1 MLLKE
6 KRRRKR
12 MKRKLLALTL
22 AAVMSVMSLVG
33 CSNGGRDERQES
45 TAGTAGTAET
55 AESAEAEE
63 TGGSTSKV
71 KDPYAEDTKIAYIA
85 HDLST
90 PVNQAWLEG
99 IRSECKYFGN
109 ITVQE
114 FNGDSSAENQVQIMS
129 EVINQGFD
137 AIIIQCSDGGAL
149 ADSVAQAEAAG
160 IPVITLNLDADTTHS
175 ALVQMADYDA
185 GRLIAEEIAKEIG
198 EEGNVVIIQG
208 IAGVSRT
215 DNLEKG
221 FRDTV
226 ANYPDIEIIGSQ
238 AADFE
243 KEKATTVM
251 NSFLTQFDK
260 IDGVFAINDAMAEG
274 ASLAIQQVNRLEE
287 MVIWGA
293 DGEAAALDMIEAG
306 TMTGTIYT
314 NCWDQ
319 GSSAA
324 QIALLMIGSE
334 YNYSVLSATPK
345 VIMEAVI
352 ATKESVGSIA
362 VEDRW

>member
-1 MLLKE
+1 M
-6 KRRRKR
+6 
-12 MKRKLLALTL
+12 
-22 AAVMSVMSLVG
+22 
-33 CSNGGRDERQES
+33 
-45 TAGTAGTAET
+45 
-55 AESAEAEE
+55 
-63 TGGSTSKV
+63 
-71 KDPYAEDTKIAYIA
+71 
-85 HDLST
+85 
-90 PVNQAWLEG
+90 
-99 IRSECKYFGN
+99 
-109 ITVQE
+109 
-114 FNGDSSAENQVQIMS
+114 
-129 EVINQGFD
+129 
-137 AIIIQCSDGGAL
+137 
-149 ADSVAQAEAAG
+149 
-160 IPVITLNLDADTTHS
+160 NLDANTVHS

-185 GRLIAEEIAKEIG
+185 GRLVAEEIAKEIG
-198 EEGNVVIIQG
+198 EEGNIVIIQG

-221 FRDTV
+221 FRDTI
-226 ANYPDIEIIGSQ
+226 ANYSNIKIIGSQ

-274 ASLAIQQVNRLEE
+274 ASLAIQQTNRLAE

-293 DGEAAALDMIEAG
+293 DGESAALDMIEAG

-324 QIALLMIGSE
+324 QIALLMVGSE

-345 VIMEAVI
+345 VIMEPVI
-352 ATKESVGSIA
+352 VTKDSVGSIA
-362 VEDRW
+362 EEDRW

>member
-1 MLLKE
+1 MK
-6 KRRRKR
+6 KRLAALI
-12 MKRKLLALTL
+12 MAMMMVTMALT
-22 AAVMSVMSLVG
+22 G
-33 CSNGGRDERQES
+33 CSSSGRNEGGET
-45 TAGTAGTAET
+45 TAAPLSGET
-55 AESAEAEE
+55 EANASISSA
-63 TGGSTSKV
+63 
-71 KDPYAEDTKIAYIA
+71 KDPYTEDTKIAYVA

-99 IRSECKYFGN
+99 IQKVCEHFDN
-109 ITVQE
+109 ITIQE

-149 ADSVAQAEAAG
+149 ADSVNQAEEAG
-160 IPVITLNLDADTTHS
+160 IPVITLNLDADTIHS
-175 ALVQMADYDA
+175 ALVQMPDYDA
-185 GRLIAEEIAKEIG
+185 GRLIADEIAKEIG
-198 EEGNVVIIQG
+198 EEGEVVIIQG

-215 DNLEKG
+215 DNLEQG
-221 FRDTV
+221 FRDTI
-226 ANYPDIEIIGSQ
+226 ANYPNINIAASQ

-251 NSFLTQFDK
+251 NSFLTQYDK
-260 IDGVFAINDAMAEG
+260 IDAVFAINDAMAEG
-274 ASLAIQQVNRLEE
+274 ASLAVQQANRLDE

-293 DGEAAALDMIEAG
+293 DGESAALEMIEAG

-319 GSSAA
+319 GATAA

-334 YNYSVLSATPK
+334 YHYSVLSATPN
-345 VIMEAVI
+345 VIMQSVI
-352 ATKESVGSIA
+352 VTKDTVGDIA
-362 VEDRW
+362 EEDRW